1 MATMEVLLREDVENL
16 GRRGQVV
23 KVKAGYARNYLLPRR
38 LALAA
43 TAGNLKSIEQEKRL
57 LARRETHEH
66 TQAQSLAEKLATVA
80 LDFPRK
86 VGEQDILF
94 GSVTTLDIAQALADK
109 GIEVDRR
116 KIALDHPIKY
126 VGEYHVLI
134 KLHRDVT
141 VQVKV
146 NIVREEESQAE

>member
-23 KVKAGYARNYLLPRR
+23 KVKAGYARNYLLPRK

-43 TAGNLKSIEQEKRL
+43 TAGNLRGIEQEKKL
-57 LARRETHEH
+57 LARRENRE
-66 TQAQSLAEKLATVA
+66 QRLAQSLAERLTAVA
-80 LDFPRK
+80 LEFPRK
-86 VGEQDILF
+86 VGDQDILF
-94 GSVTTLDIAQALADK
+94 GSVTTGDIAQALTEK

-116 KIALDHPIKY
+116 KIVLDHPIKY
-126 VGEYHVLI
+126 VGEYHVPV

-146 NIVREEESQAE
+146 NVTKEEAESEA